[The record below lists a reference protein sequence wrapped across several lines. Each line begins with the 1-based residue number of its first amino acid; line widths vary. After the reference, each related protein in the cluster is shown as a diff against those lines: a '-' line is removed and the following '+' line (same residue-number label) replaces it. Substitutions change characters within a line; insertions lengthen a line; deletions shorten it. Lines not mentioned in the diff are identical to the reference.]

1 MSNIIQFVRNIF
13 NLEKEEFIEKSVRKQ
28 KATEENN
35 LVDNALNGD
44 AKKNRVKSQKKKKKK
59 KKKRKSER
67 KYSIKKEDLEIS
79 RAGAEVPILKN
90 VRMPVANKIGIKMLE
105 VVSLSGSDIVY
116 VFLML

>member
-1 MSNIIQFVRNIF
+1 MR
-13 NLEKEEFIEKSVRKQ
+13 LTAMPKGIELK
-28 KATEENN
+28 
-35 LVDNALNGD
+35 
-44 AKKNRVKSQKKKKKK
+44 VKR
-59 KKKRKSER
+59 KRKSASLKE

>member
-35 LVDNALNGD
+35 LADNALNGD
-44 AKKNRVKSQKKKKKK
+44 AKRNRVKSQKKKKK
-59 KKKRKSER
+59 RKSKR

-105 VVSLSGSDIVY
+105 VVS
-116 VFLML
+116 F

>member
-44 AKKNRVKSQKKKKKK
+44 AKKNRVKSQKKKK